1 MARIVALLVA
11 LSLLAAGP
19 VWAGPPEE
27 SFEITWEELGA
38 VLVGRRVELTVPE
51 GLNVEGDVVSV
62 GRDSLVLIVR
72 KSSGEGPAGKGRRE
86 IPRAGIKQVRVLRK
100 SNWISRLFGRL
111 TGRNR
116 VQTVLV
122 LVS

>member
-11 LSLLAAGP
+11 LCLFAAL

-27 SFEITWEELGA
+27 SFEITWEELAA
-38 VLVGRRVELTVPE
+38 VLVARRVELTVPE
-51 GLNVEGDVVSV
+51 GLNVEGDVLSV
-62 GRDSLVLIVR
+62 GRDRLVLNVR
-72 KSSGEGPAGKGRRE
+72 KSSGVGPAWKGRRE
-86 IPRAGIKQVRVLRK
+86 IARAGIKQVRVLRK

-111 TGRNR
+111 IGRSR